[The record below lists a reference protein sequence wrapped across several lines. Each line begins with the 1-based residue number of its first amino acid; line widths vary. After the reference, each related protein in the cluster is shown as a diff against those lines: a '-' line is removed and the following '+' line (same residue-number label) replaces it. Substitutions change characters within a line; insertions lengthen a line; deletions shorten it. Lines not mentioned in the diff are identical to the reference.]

1 MSLTKED
8 RRKQTRKEG
17 ISRKKNALVIFKD
30 GKEYWTTQNQFWQWV
45 REKLIIKAGDNPLRG
60 NYIMPN
66 KINTAHEKDKIPS
79 LTSLNH
85 TQQSFV
91 KKE

>member
-8 RRKQTRKEG
+8 RRKQPRKEG
-17 ISRKKNALVIFKD
+17 MSRKKNALVIFKD

-45 REKLIIKAGDNPLRG
+45 RDKLIIKAGDNPLRG
-60 NYIMPN
+60 NFIVPN
-66 KINTAHEKDKIPS
+66 NTNTNQGKDKIPQ
-79 LTSLNH
+79 LTNVNH
-85 TQQSFV
+85 SQRSFL